1 MYRRLPLPYPWDPS
15 DKPQPLL
22 IYGAASAVGA
32 YALKLAVLSNIHPI
46 IAVAGRGLDFVET
59 LIDRSRGDTLIDY
72 RQGDD
77 AVVEAIKV
85 ALGGQKL
92 EFAFDAVSEKSTIRN
107 VCKVID
113 RDVGKMAVVLEVP
126 ADEISEGIPRNNTA
140 VEMSQCQLGEEEL
153 LKSSS
158 KSKGLG
164 ILQFTA
170 VMLKFIGRGLNEG
183 WFSAHPHEIVPG
195 GLHGLEGALQRLKSG
210 SVSARKLVVRI
221 SDTAGVEQWTW

>member
-1 MYRRLPLPYPWDPS
+1 MYRRLPLPYPWDPCE
-15 DKPQPLL
+15 KPQPFL

-72 RQGDD
+72 RQGDE
-77 AVVEAIKV
+77 AVIDAIKA
-85 ALGGQKL
+85 ALGDQKL
-92 EFAFDAVSEKSTIRN
+92 EFAFDAVSETGTIAN

-126 ADEISEGIPRNNTA
+126 ANEISEGIPRINTS
-140 VEMSQCQLGEEEL
+140 VEMTQCELGKEAL

-164 ILQFTA
+164 ILQFTT
-170 VMLKFIGRGLNEG
+170 VMLKFVGRGLNEG

-195 GLHGLEGALQRLKSG
+195 GLYGLESALQRLKSG

-221 SDTAGVEQWTW
+221 SDTAGVEH